1 MAWTVFGMLL
11 RRAARN
17 LPTLLDTLDAGAPRP
32 VPPPLPSLS
41 VVVTARDEA
50 AGIESTVR
58 RLLAQR
64 YPGLQIVVVD
74 DRSSDGTAAILD
86 RLQAETGRAELNVI
100 HNRDLPPGWLGKC
113 RAAPRWQA

>member
-1 MAWTVFGMLL
+1 MAWTGCGMLL

-17 LPTLLDTLDAGAPRP
+17 LPLLLDTLGAEGSGPA
-32 VPPPLPSLS
+32 PPAPPSLS

-50 AGIESTVR
+50 EGIESTVQ

-74 DRSSDGTAAILD
+74 DRSSDGTSAILD
-86 RLQAETGRAELNVI
+86 RLQARTDRARLEVI
-100 HNRDLPPGWLGKC
+100 
-113 RAAPRWQA
+113 